1 MAEQGTAGAD
11 AATRA
16 KPGDLDELFG
26 WLDRMRAEEPVSHD
40 AERGVWNVFRYQ
52 DAMSVLNDY
61 DTFSSDVTEMLHKV
75 LTDPRDYDDFTAG
88 NMLIMDP
95 PSHQK
100 LRKLVNKAFTPRMVA
115 RLEPRVRQI
124 VDGLFDD
131 LREADG
137 EPVDLVSR
145 FAYPLPVTVIADML
159 GVPADDHAL
168 FHEWSERL
176 TSNADGATGVR
187 QAEIM
192 QMIAR
197 TVGEMKAYALEHLR
211 RRRADPGE
219 DLISALAH
227 AEVDGERLTDEEIT
241 GLVSLMLRAGHIT
254 TTLFMGNAIALLD
267 ELPEVAHG
275 LRQEPAGI
283 PAAMEE
289 MLRTRPVVTSVL
301 RLARRETELAGRVI
315 PAGQLVT
322 VWLASANRDAG
333 QFAEPTAFNPRRQPN
348 QHLSFSHGA
357 HFCIGAPLARLET
370 RIALEAVLSRWSGFT
385 IADGA
390 QFHDPHHFLGAK
402 RLPVEIEWAS

>member
-1 MAEQGTAGAD
+1 MAEQGTAE
-11 AATRA
+11 AARA

-26 WLDRMRAEEPVSHD
+26 WLDRMRTDEPVSHD

-52 DAMSVLNDY
+52 DAMTVLNDY
-61 DTFSSDVTEMLHKV
+61 DTFSSDVTDMLHKV

-95 PSHQK
+95 PSHMK

-115 RLEPRVRQI
+115 RLEPRVREI
-124 VDGLFDD
+124 VDDLFDD
-131 LREADG
+131 LRQAGD

-145 FAYPLPVTVIADML
+145 FAYPLPVTVIAHML
-159 GVPADDHAL
+159 GVPAADHAL

-192 QMIAR
+192 QQIAR
-197 TVGEMKAYALEHLR
+197 TVGEMKAYALEHLKR
-211 RRRADPGE
+211 CRAEPGE

-267 ELPEVAHG
+267 ELPQVASN
-275 LRQEPAGI
+275 LRTEPTAI
-283 PAAMEE
+283 PTAMEE

-301 RLARRETELAGRVI
+301 RLARQDTELAGQKI

-322 VWLASANRDAG
+322 IWLASANRDPH
-333 QFAEPTAFNPRRQPN
+333 QFADPTTFDPHRKPN
-348 QHLSFSHGA
+348 QHLSFSHCA
-357 HFCIGAPLARLET
+357 HFCIVAPLARLET
-370 RIALEAVLSRWSGFT
+370 RIALEAVLSRWSTFT
-385 IADGA
+385 ITDGA

-402 RLPVEIEWAS
+402 RLPVQIEWAP